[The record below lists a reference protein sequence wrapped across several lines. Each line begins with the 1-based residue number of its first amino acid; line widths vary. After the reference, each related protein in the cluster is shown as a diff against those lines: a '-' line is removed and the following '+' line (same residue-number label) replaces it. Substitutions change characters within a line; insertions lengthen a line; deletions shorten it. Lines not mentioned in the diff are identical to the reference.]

1 MCRAEGYSKK
11 SFISWAG
18 KKDIVQVDGKGYPRQ
33 RKIAG
38 KNVRAVSIKLDN
50 GITTDENGF
59 IKLDDYA
66 QNELPFD

>member
-1 MCRAEGYSKK
+1 MDKR
-11 SFISWAG
+11 
-18 KKDIVQVDGKGYPRQ
+18 
-33 RKIAG
+33 
-38 KNVRAVSIKLDN
+38 IKLDN